1 MKHLINVG
9 ARVAA
14 GVVVLAAAVFSGA
27 PTAAYAADALPDL
40 QVSFDRDP
48 SAGINNSGDYFG
60 VYVQNQGEAPAT
72 AVTLTID
79 LSKLSDDVVAGVP
92 EWADQCKL
100 QGKTITCAVGSLD
113 PGQTVDV
120 PALTMASRVGAKV
133 GAAGEITAAADA
145 AEEDAY
151 PGNDSDTF
159 PVIVVASG
167 PDLVVAADD
176 VTTDKDPVGGGD
188 TRPFHAGVVNQ
199 GDTAAVG
206 ATVTMDLPTGAS
218 VVERYTDCKYTN
230 YYPKATNSGG
240 YVYGPSNITCP
251 LPTLEVGEGLLL
263 FDPDTGESAFHLLF
277 GRNLS
282 GLEKHSGSFQAALP
296 DQTLA
301 AKGVKSVAGGGP
313 SSFAAKLKEL
323 KQKPTASAKASTKA
337 KAAFREI
344 DEENNY
350 ADFSFWSKKNTLD
363 VRVTA
368 QPVTGKPG
376 QTVDLTFE
384 VANLGPSDAGG
395 PSVLITAPSGTVLV
409 PGKWCQSVGSELTQ
423 PGPGEWRCFYESEYP
438 TVYSGYGKIKAT
450 VQLKITSTP
459 GADGTINA
467 DFCCVASTETNKAN
481 NTARIV
487 FTTDEGGAGSGSGGG
502 GLPITGSNTA
512 LIAGAGG
519 AIVVLGFALALMFR
533 RRRMAF
539 RLPQD

>member
-14 GVVVLAAAVFSGA
+14 GVVVLSATVFSGA

-60 VYVQNQGEAPAT
+60 VYVQNQGEAPAS

-79 LSKLSDDVVAGVP
+79 LSKLSDDVVTGVP

-133 GAAGEITAAADA
+133 GDAGEVTAAADA
-145 AEEDAY
+145 AEDDAY
-151 PGNDSDTF
+151 PDNDSASF
-159 PVIVVASG
+159 PVTVVASG

-188 TRPFHAGVVNQ
+188 TRPFHAAVLNQ
-199 GDTAAVG
+199 GDTAAEG
-206 ATVTMDLPTGAS
+206 ATVTLDLPTGAS
-218 VVERYTDCKYTN
+218 VVERYSDCKYTT
-230 YYPKATNSGG
+230 YYPKANNSGG
-240 YVYGPSNITCP
+240 YVYGPSSITCP
-251 LPTLEVGEGLLL
+251 LPTLEVGESLLL
-263 FDPDTGESAFHLLF
+263 FDPETGESAFHLLF

-282 GLEKHSGSFQAALP
+282 GPEEHSGSFQAALP
-296 DQTLA
+296 EQALA
-301 AKGVKSVAGGGP
+301 AKGVKSVAGDGP

-323 KQKPTASAKASTKA
+323 KQKPTASAKSKA
-337 KAAFREI
+337 TLREA

-350 ADFSFWSKKNTLD
+350 AGFSFWSKKNTVD

-368 QPVTGKPG
+368 QPVTGDAG

-395 PSVLITAPSGTVLV
+395 PAVLITAPSGTVLV

-423 PGPGEWRCFYESEYP
+423 PGPGKWRCFYQSEYP
-438 TVYSGYGKIKAT
+438 TVYSGYGRIKAT
-450 VQLKITSTP
+450 VKLKIASTP
-459 GADGTINA
+459 GTDGTISA

-487 FTTDEGGAGSGSGGG
+487 FTTGEGGAASGGSGGG
-502 GLPITGSNTA
+502 LPVTGSNTV

-519 AIVVLGFALALMFR
+519 AIVVVGFALALMFR